1 MIHNI
6 RVDVSVI
13 DPKSYDTMSFEHVN
27 RMSESRKKRRARPE
41 IETIIVVKKL

>member
-6 RVDVSVI
+6 RVDVSVV

-27 RMSESRKKRRARPE
+27 RMSENRKKRRAGPE
-41 IETIIVVKKL
+41 TVMIIAK